1 MVGAAHDAFMVTGNG
16 NFNGSSHFGES
27 ILSLNCASGPTLGRA
42 GFYTPNSWSILN
54 NGSGSNCPTTGVGAL
69 PLPAPE
75 GGTFCALSDFDLGSG
90 GAILARPTGI
100 ALTSGTTAENFVVLA
115 GGKDGI
121 VYVNSPVAMTSNT
134 GADAA
139 NVATAACSTS
149 GANSAVQCIGAAYL
163 PSGCCTGNVRDY
175 GLRGGSAFW
184 AGTDTTHGNVLYVAG
199 VQDTAIR
206 AYQMDSTRANGQF
219 VTSTTFGLG
228 DWRGVHNATITYPG
242 ASPVVT
248 WNSGGGSLAYKD
260 AILWI
265 LDNSGYQRV
274 GQSGNIA
281 ASPAGLYAY
290 FAEPDTSH
298 KLDLT
303 SFIDTTNGPGAVKFM
318 VPTVVNGHIFVA
330 GQKSGS
336 ANFCSSAPCN
346 GAVTMWH

>member
-1 MVGAAHDAFMVTGNG
+1 MGGF
-16 NFNGSSHFGES
+16 FGVV
-27 ILSLNCASGPTLGRA
+27 AGFTLGACLFGTSPA
-42 GFYTPNSWSILN
+42 GFR
-54 NGSGSNCPTTGVGAL
+54 

-75 GGTFCALSDFDLGSG
+75 SGTFCALSDFDLGSG

-149 GANSAVQCIGAAYL
+149 GANSAVQCIGASYL
-163 PSGCCTGNVRDY
+163 PSGCCTGNVRDF

-184 AGTDTTHGNVLYVAG
+184 AGHDTLTGNVLYVAG

-206 AYQMDSTRANGQF
+206 AYQMDSTKTTGQF
-219 VTSTTFGLG
+219 VTSPTFGLG
-228 DWRGVHNATITYPG
+228 DWDFTPGKTITYPG

-248 WNSGGGSLAYKD
+248 WNAGGGPNAYKD

-265 LDNSGYQRV
+265 LDNGAYQRI
-274 GQSGNIA
+274 GTQNQQIPA
-281 ASPAGLYAY
+281 KPAGLYAY
-290 FAEPDTSH
+290 TAEPNASGVLKPTPFSDSN
-298 KLDLT
+298 
-303 SFIDTTNGPGAVKFM
+303 NGPGAVKFM

-330 GQKSGS
+330 GQKASTT
-336 ANFCSSAPCN
+336 NNNYFCSAAPCY